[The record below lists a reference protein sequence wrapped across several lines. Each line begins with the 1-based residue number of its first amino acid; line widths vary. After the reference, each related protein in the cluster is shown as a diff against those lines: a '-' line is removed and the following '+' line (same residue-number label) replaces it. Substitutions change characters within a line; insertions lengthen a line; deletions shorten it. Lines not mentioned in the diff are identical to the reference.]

1 MSAQSS
7 TDSIVKKTVLKAP
20 RDRVWRAISDSKQ
33 YGAWFGA
40 EFDGAFVAGAKLT
53 ATIVPT
59 KADAAIAASQEPYR
73 GRTFT
78 FEVEQVEPQS
88 RIAFRW
94 HPYAIDPAVD
104 YSTEATTLIVFEL
117 ADAPGGHTALTIT
130 ESGFDKIPLARRA
143 EAFRMNDG
151 GWTMQLQLIEKYLAQ

>member
-1 MSAQSS
+1 MSTESS
-7 TDSIVKKTVLKAP
+7 SDTIVKKTVLKAP

-33 YGAWFGA
+33 YGTWFGA
-40 EFDGAFVAGAKLT
+40 ELDGPFVAGAKLV

-59 KADAAIAASQEPYR
+59 RVDPAVAASQEPYR

-78 FEVEQVEPQS
+78 FEVERVEPKD

-94 HPYAIDPAVD
+94 HPAAIDPDVD
-104 YSTEATTLIVFEL
+104 YSAEPTTSIVFEL

-143 EAFRMNDG
+143 EAFRMNEG
-151 GWTMQLQLIEKYLAQ
+151 GWTAQVTLIEKFLAQ